1 MTIGFTIKN
10 ITIPHR
16 LILAP
21 MCGITL
27 KPFRQICKKNG
38 AGLVFNQMVSATA
51 ITLGDPKSFKILSF
65 NQKKESPVGVQLFG
79 NDENTLAEAAKI
91 LESHGPDII
100 DLNLGCPAK
109 KIVHG
114 GGGSA
119 LLADEKKL
127 QNILKKMRKAIQGAF
142 TIKIRAGWDEKSK
155 NALEIAKMAENEGV
169 DAVAIHAR
177 TRAQGYSGKADWS
190 FIRRLKENVKIPV
203 IGNGDVLT
211 ASDAHKMIEETGC
224 DAVMTGRGAMQQPW
238 IFNNFVR
245 KREETPDDSVLQ
257 SMIFRQYELFMEFFG
272 ERAGINMMRKFLCA
286 YSKGKKNGSTFR
298 NDLMRSTQWEEVK
311 QKIKLFFEETSNEEQ
326 IYT

>member
-1 MTIGFTIKN
+1 MTGFKIKN
-10 ITIPHR
+10 ISIPHR

-27 KPFRQICKKNG
+27 KPFRQICKENG
-38 AGLVFNQMVSATA
+38 AGLVFNQMVAAHA
-51 ITLGDPKSFKILSF
+51 ITMGDPKSFKILTF
-65 NQKKESPVGVQLFG
+65 NRQQETPVGVQLFG
-79 NDENTLAEAAKI
+79 HDADTLAEAAKI

-100 DLNLGCPAK
+100 DLNLGCPTK

-119 LLADEKKL
+119 LLMDEKKL

-155 NALEIAKMAENEGV
+155 NALDVAKMAENEGV

-190 FIRRLKENVKIPV
+190 FIKHLKENVKIPV

-211 ASDAHKMIEETGC
+211 ANDAHRMLEETGC

-238 IFNNFVR
+238 IFNNFVH
-245 KREETPDDSVLQ
+245 KSEETPDDSVLQ
-257 SMIFRQYELFMEFFG
+257 SMIFKQYELFMDFFG
-272 ERAGINMMRKFLCA
+272 ERTGINMMRKFLCA
-286 YSKGKKNGSTFR
+286 YSKGKRSGGTFR
-298 NDLMRSTQWEEVK
+298 NELVHLTQWEDVK
-311 QKIKLFFEETSNEEQ
+311 QKIKFFFEESSHEPQ
-326 IYT
+326 IHT